1 MLSIARTLI
10 ILTLTRAVVIEA
22 APTVSFPI
30 NSQVPPVARIAKPFS
45 FTFSASTFT
54 SSSGSALSYH
64 LRDSPPWLSLDS
76 DHRTLYGTPQ
86 DDDVATG
93 EVVGVPVILVATDS
107 TGSTSHNATLVV
119 SRATGPTV
127 EVAVSEQIQSFG
139 NYSEPASILQYP
151 DTPFKFNFAQDTFS
165 DPETPELNYY
175 AVTIDN
181 SPLPAWVSFD
191 PDTLSFAG
199 ITPPFDSLVEPPQTF
214 TLKLV
219 ASDVAGFSAV
229 AVNFSIVVGN
239 HALTADHPTIQLNA
253 TAGTPIRY
261 GGLAGTVRID
271 GRPVGGKTLEK
282 VLTDNLP
289 SWLTFDQNSW
299 DISGTPPETA
309 QSTSFSVVMEDTYS
323 DRLNIKFDVQVANRD
338 SVFQTAFPPLDLK
351 PGSKL
356 SFDLRPYLLDPS
368 HVEVTASIRPST
380 SWLHFDASSLTLSG
394 DVPRSASRSVVEV
407 IFSANTKHTRLKRDG
422 AAQTQKLTIQVLSAT
437 DSTTSSTPSSTPSTN
452 STSNH
457 EASPKGD
464 SSKQKSSPVLVA
476 VLVSAI
482 IAVLILICLLFC
494 FYRRRQKRLSRT
506 PLEGNESSGPKPGTF
521 TQAPRLGGPE
531 SSVLDLTQ
539 QHDAARTKS
548 AAERSKPRKPSN
560 LRLEY
565 TGSPDVMTPPLPVIV
580 YDVGSQSNFSSSKV
594 WLAPLRNFRI
604 PHLKRSVTR
613 DLDNL
618 SDDDDRRCLGLD
630 FPPPITL
637 SRGSQKSFR
646 GEFEGSPIPA
656 VERVDSIQQTPEVA
670 YGQTPG
676 IQGPPPR
683 NPARVQTPDGVDRTE
698 HEVSPVDNSEV
709 VNEKHRQPAGG
720 PPHHHHQHQQ
730 HPALRHEESQKSFAS
745 FSSIDTFKDQTRKLA
760 AKATASAKGAA
771 SLASSAIVQAP
782 KRRTLRALGRA
793 RLHFGE
799 SPAAGR
805 GIFENATP
813 ARDKGE
819 RLDYISIYGGGGG
832 GGPPALVSPRS
843 WPRHDPGAPAT
854 VPAAPQRP
862 AEAVPPDGDDH
873 RRRRSRMMSGCS
885 SSQGSSS
892 HSHLSLGNSRAG
904 HRAVSPNAPGPA
916 AGRRD
921 VGSSGAGEGAGS
933 GSGSGASS
941 LPSYP
946 TPLRVRN
953 PDAAGLGISGYE
965 DIANSSPFGPALRPR
980 ASDNSWSTVQSG
992 LSGALERP
1000 VTARTTQ
1007 SGGGAGRSFR
1017 GGAWNEP
1024 NVVIHE
1030 ESPTFEE
1037 AVGWLGST
1045 TVGEQADATRPGG
1058 RWGGAEAR
1066 QGGSDH
1072 RRRSRSGASG
1082 GSGGSDGHLVFL

>member
-54 SSSGSALSYH
+54 SSSSSALSYQ
-64 LRDSPPWLSLDS
+64 LQDPPSWLSLDS

-93 EVVGVPVILVATDS
+93 EVVGVSVILVATDS
-107 TGSTSHNATLVV
+107 TGSISHNATLVV
-119 SRATGPTV
+119 SRDTGPTV

-139 NYSEPASILQYP
+139 TYSEPASILQYP
-151 DTPFKFNFAQDTFS
+151 DTPFKFTFAQDTFS
-165 DPETPELNYY
+165 DPKTPELNYY

-191 PDTLSFAG
+191 PGTLSFAG

-219 ASDVAGFSAV
+219 ASDVTGFSAV

-239 HALTADHPTIQLNA
+239 HALTADHTTIQLNA
-253 TAGTPIRY
+253 TAGKPIKY
-261 GGLAGTVRID
+261 GGLAGTVKID

-338 SVFQTAFPPLDLK
+338 SVFQTAFPTLDLK

-368 HVEVTASIRPST
+368 DVEVIASIRPST
-380 SWLHFDASSLTLSG
+380 SWLHFDASSFTLSG
-394 DVPRSASRSVVEV
+394 DVPKSATKSVIEV
-407 IFSANTKHTRLKRDG
+407 MFSANTKHTRLKRDG
-422 AAQTQKLTIQVLSAT
+422 AAAQTQKLTIQVLSAT

-457 EASPKGD
+457 EASPKGN
-464 SSKQKSSPVLVA
+464 SAKQKSSPVLVA

-506 PLEGNESSGPKPGTF
+506 PLEGNESAGPKPGSF
-521 TQAPRLGGPE
+521 TQLPRLGGP
-531 SSVLDLTQ
+531 SSSALDMTQ
-539 QHDAARTKS
+539 QHDVARTKS
-548 AAERSKPRKPSN
+548 AAEKSKPRKPSN

-580 YDVGSQSNFSSSKV
+580 YDVGSQSNFSTSKI

-646 GEFEGSPIPA
+646 GEFEGSIPA
-656 VERVDSIQQTPEVA
+656 VEREDSIQQTPEVA

-683 NPARVQTPDGVDRTE
+683 NPARVQTPDGVDRID
-698 HEVSPVDNSEV
+698 HEISPVDNSEI
-709 VNEKHRQPAGG
+709 VNEKHRQPAGA
-720 PPHHHHQHQQ
+720 PNYHQ

-771 SLASSAIVQAP
+771 SLANSAIVQVP
-782 KRRTLRALGRA
+782 KRKTLRALGKA
-793 RLHFGE
+793 RLHFNE
-799 SPAAGR
+799 SPTAGR
-805 GIFENATP
+805 GIFENVTP
-813 ARDKGE
+813 AKDKAE
-819 RLDYISIYGGGGG
+819 KLDYISKYGS
-832 GGPPALVSPRS
+832 ALISPRS
-843 WPRHDPGAPAT
+843 WPHHDPGAPAT
-854 VPAAPQRP
+854 VPAPKRP
-862 AEAVPPDGDDH
+862 AETVPLDSDNH
-873 RRRRSRMMSGCS
+873 RRRRSRMSGSS

-892 HSHLSLGNSRAG
+892 HLSLGNNHNNNRAG
-904 HRAVSPNAPGPA
+904 NRVVSPSTPGGA
-916 AGRRD
+916 A
-921 VGSSGAGEGAGS
+921 ATGS
-933 GSGSGASS
+933 GSNE

-953 PDAAGLGISGYE
+953 PDASGLGISGYE
-965 DIANSSPFGPALRPR
+965 DIANSSPFRPTLRS
-980 ASDNSWSTVQSG
+980 ASNNSWSTVQSG
-992 LSGALERP
+992 LSNALERP

-1007 SGGGAGRSFR
+1007 SGGGGGGGGAGRSFR
-1017 GGAWNEP
+1017 NGGWNEP

-1037 AVGWLGST
+1037 AVSWLGT
-1045 TVGEQADATRPGG
+1045 TVGDQVDATRPGD
-1058 RWGGAEAR
+1058 RWRGAEAR
-1066 QGGSDH
+1066 QGSSNH
-1072 RRRSRSGASG
+1072 RRRSRSG
-1082 GSGGSDGHLVFL
+1082 GSGGSDGHPVFL